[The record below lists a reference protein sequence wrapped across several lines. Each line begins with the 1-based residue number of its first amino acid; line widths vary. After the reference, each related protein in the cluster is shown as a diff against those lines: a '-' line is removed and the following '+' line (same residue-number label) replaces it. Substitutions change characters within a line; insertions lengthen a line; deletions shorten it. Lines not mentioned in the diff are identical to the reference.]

1 MRGGE
6 NCAYEVCMESKPTSA
21 KVVDH
26 CDPLERGNLLLGF
39 AVEDADVFQFT
50 KVSGRH
56 LLDPGLMHFKVWL
69 LGEHEDLVVPIDV
82 QLDLGGAALS
92 IDTVNGEVVDV
103 GGLRRGDHGQ
113 VDHCICGTGRCV

>member
-1 MRGGE
+1 
-6 NCAYEVCMESKPTSA
+6 MESEPTSA

-26 CDPLERGNLLLGF
+26 CDPLERGNLLLGL

-50 KVSGRH
+50 KVSGCH
-56 LLDPGLMHFKVWL
+56 FLDPGLMHFKVWL
-69 LGEHEDLVVPIDV
+69 LGEHEDLVVPTDV

-92 IDTVNGEVVDV
+92 IDTINGEVVDV

-113 VDHCICGTGRCV
+113 VDHCICGTGCCV